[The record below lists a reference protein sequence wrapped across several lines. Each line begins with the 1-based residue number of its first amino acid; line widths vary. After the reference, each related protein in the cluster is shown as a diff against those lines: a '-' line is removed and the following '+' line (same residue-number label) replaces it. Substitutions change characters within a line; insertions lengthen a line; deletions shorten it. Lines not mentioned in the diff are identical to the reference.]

1 METPQGMVSVSG
13 IIFRLVLNMRLY
25 LNKKQ
30 MKLNF
35 GLKQTPRIEELVQE
49 IKSDVACTI
58 GSELSKL

>member
-1 METPQGMVSVSG
+1 METPQGMVWVSG

-25 LNKKQ
+25 LNKKR

-35 GLKQTPRIEELVQE
+35 CLKQTPKIEELVKE
-49 IKSDVACTI
+49 IKSDVTCTI